1 MRRTAANRQSL
12 ADKTWKESFPHDASL
27 IEHEKKKQAS
37 QGRGNMLDISRYRH
51 IGRRGTDETEQ
62 IKPARQ
68 QGWEEDGEEYEE
80 EQQYQSPESRE
91 KLQDIIRRRRE
102 GRIEQG
108 GGVKASI
115 EDISLYEQQDM
126 QRKEAMAENERMYQE
141 RLKHE
146 REHNWE
152 MIHENFKA
160 RITKAR
166 REKNQERFD
175 SLVAEM
181 KAEQKGFLET
191 FKNTNRPRYK
201 EMLDSR
207 YKEIDR
213 HFDELRAQRWK
224 SRGIT
229 QTRKTFVEKAGPS
242 HFRNKFAEAQRLAA
256 EKTQHEQEDAKRVL
270 LMERDIQLMQSQ
282 SQSVHNQ
289 QHQHQPPRAP
299 NAETGSAAAADPNS
313 RQNLVDRFRSNLN
326 RARPQTAAGTHNS
339 SMRDGADND
348 AAKGPYS
355 VKGPN
360 AFLKRMAETIVHPP
374 CTACLKCGKWIIT
387 F

>member
-1 MRRTAANRQSL
+1 
-12 ADKTWKESFPHDASL
+12 
-27 IEHEKKKQAS
+27 
-37 QGRGNMLDISRYRH
+37 
-51 IGRRGTDETEQ
+51 
-62 IKPARQ
+62 
-68 QGWEEDGEEYEE
+68 
-80 EQQYQSPESRE
+80 
-91 KLQDIIRRRRE
+91 
-102 GRIEQG
+102 
-108 GGVKASI
+108 
-115 EDISLYEQQDM
+115 
-126 QRKEAMAENERMYQE
+126 
-141 RLKHE
+141 
-146 REHNWE
+146 
-152 MIHENFKA
+152 MIHEKFKA

-256 EKTQHEQEDAKRVL
+256 ERTQREQEDAKRVL
-270 LMERDIQLMQSQ
+270 LMERDMQLMQSQ
-282 SQSVHNQ
+282 SRSVHNQ
-289 QHQHQPPRAP
+289 QHQHQPPQAP

-339 SMRDGADND
+339 STRDGADND

-355 VKGPN
+355 VKGPG
-360 AFLKRMAETIVHPP
+360 AFLKKRTAATIVQPP